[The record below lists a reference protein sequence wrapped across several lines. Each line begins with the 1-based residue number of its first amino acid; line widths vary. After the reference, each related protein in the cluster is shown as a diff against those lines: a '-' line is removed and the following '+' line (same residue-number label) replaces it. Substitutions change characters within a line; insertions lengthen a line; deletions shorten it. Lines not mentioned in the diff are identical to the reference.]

1 MKFKRAVAA
10 LIAAVT
16 AATVVVSLAGC
27 NGGTKM
33 DWKQA
38 IFKTGLT
45 PFASLEELTAAENG
59 EVTKEVAY
67 SQIIRFSGAFS
78 QNRIGGEEEIEKQLG
93 FLTDSEVKEEN
104 REALAIANKL
114 RFINKGTSG
123 KINIAEGLSGAD
135 AAYTIVAAMGYGFD
149 VEPEN
154 AVALFTK
161 YVRPDGNAKTAAN
174 SEALTVSGL
183 YSMIYSMVLAND
195 EAGNQIGSKLVLDY
209 SVDEL
214 AAYKAGIA
222 DSVFASRLSAAAA
235 ELNATDVSGIVG
247 ATLAKKRAE
256 LLSELYSCFTAT
268 DNKELKKAASAA
280 SKAIKSANKKIDKF
294 YSSLKKGGVSAI
306 ESSLNI
312 EDRNVIASKLTEKA
326 ATVTKTA
333 KTVVLENAYSKF
345 TFNISDFALES
356 YFNFETNTEMLAEP
370 AKVFSFVYN
379 GKEYDPSNCDLVS
392 TEITENGEVKTV
404 VFTFSAA
411 DGDLTPVVTVT
422 MDNTL
427 ETKFDFIIKNN
438 TDSAVNFTPV
448 FPDMGT
454 VRIGDDVAD
463 DWYMYPRK
471 GGIISNKRVTL
482 SGGLKATYGSG
493 VTFPVIS
500 LYHLSGGGSYFMLQ
514 NDFLQVKELEFVK
527 DPRYGST
534 LSVSY
539 PERDVLADETW
550 TCATMAI
557 GSHSGDWYNA
567 IAAYKSYVDSW
578 YDFQA
583 ESPALDGNI
592 QFKQV
597 FVKQGVENKELA
609 NPEKSPS
616 ELIEEIFDLG
626 NRFGGYDTLHWFDW
640 WDNLGDYNYYAGY
653 GGKNEMREVADAVH
667 ALGKK
672 YSLYTEGILANTY
685 SNVYLEYGEE
695 IYRLTKDGKHQ
706 NPDSTFSCTC
716 LKSVY
721 KGIYMNNLLR
731 IAKDLPVD
739 ILYLDQFANQ
749 IASECYNPKHD
760 HQDHYSVL
768 AGQIEF
774 LKELRE
780 GLDGIREGIAIGGE
794 YPMSDYGSQFTS
806 YVFTYNNSIWYTGLD
821 GISVKPTADLYT
833 FIFPEVKLYNITIAA
848 SKDASYDKDNNAAS
862 AYYESLKSLKLVFF
876 NGEGRWHDEGYTGW
890 SDDCINFVNKSM
902 KAVEAF
908 EDVFMGKNK
917 TPLLYTD
924 NDEVF
929 VNRFAS
935 DDEST
940 VIFTVLNNSSKAIEN
955 VTFTL
960 ENAED
965 YSFFD
970 ILNDNGIEYS
980 VNGNKVTVK
989 ITVAA
994 DDVAGIAA
1002 IK

>member
-1 MKFKRAVAA
+1 MKIKKTIAIA
-10 LIAAVT
+10 LTVVMS
-16 AATVVVSLAGC
+16 ATVLVGLAGC

-33 DWKQA
+33 SYKEA
-38 IFKTGLT
+38 IFSTGLT
-45 PFASLEELTAAENG
+45 PYASYEEFIAAEGNAI
-59 EVTKEVAY
+59 TKEE
-67 SQIIRFSGAFS
+67 AFS
-78 QNRIGGEEEIEKQLG
+78 QVVILSGNFTKNRLDDEEITKQLG
-93 FLTDSEVKEEN
+93 FLTDSEVNEAN
-104 REALAIANKL
+104 RESLAIANKL
-114 RFINKGTSG
+114 KYVNKGTSG
-123 KINIAEGLSGAD
+123 KINTADGLSGAD
-135 AAYTIVAAMGYGFD
+135 AAFAIVAAMGYGFD

-154 AVALFTK
+154 AVSLYTK
-161 YVRPDGNAKTAAN
+161 YAKPGKEAKAAAN
-174 SEALTVSGL
+174 SESLTVGGF
-183 YSMIYSMVLAND
+183 YAMIYSMLLSYD
-195 EAGNQIGSKLVLDY
+195 EGGNHIGSKLVLDY
-209 SVDEL
+209 SVDEIT
-214 AAYKAGIA
+214 AYKAGIA
-222 DSVFASRLSAAAA
+222 DGVFAVRLTAAAN
-235 ELNATDVSGIVG
+235 ELNATDISGIVG
-247 ATLAKKRAE
+247 ANLAEKRVE
-256 LLSELYSCFTAT
+256 LLSELYSAFTAT
-268 DNKELKKAASAA
+268 NDKTLKTAVSVAKKALNNAG
-280 SKAIKSANKKIDKF
+280 KKIDKV
-294 YSSLKKGGVSAI
+294 YSGIKKGGVAELSSA
-306 ESSLNI
+306 LNV
-312 EDRNVIASKLTEKA
+312 EDRNVVASTLTEKA
-326 ATVTKTA
+326 ATVTKTD

-345 TFNISDFALES
+345 VFDISSFALTS
-356 YFNFETNTEMLAEP
+356 YYNYEVKSELLTER
-370 AKVFSFVYN
+370 AKVFSFNYN
-379 GKEYDPSNCDLVS
+379 GTEYDPSNCTLVS
-392 TEITENGEVKTV
+392 TEITENGNVKTV

-411 DGDLTPVVTVT
+411 NGDLTPVVTIT

-438 TDSAVNFTPV
+438 TGDAVTFTPV

-454 VRIGDDVAD
+454 LKIGEDPVD

-500 LYHLSGGGSYFMLQ
+500 LYQLSGGGSYFMLQ

-534 LSVSY
+534 ISVSY
-539 PERDVLADETW
+539 PERDILADETW

-567 IAAYKSYVDSW
+567 ICAYRAYVDTW

-583 ESPALDGNI
+583 ESDALDGNI

-597 FVKQGVENKELA
+597 FVKQGVQNKELA
-609 NPEKSPS
+609 DAEKSPS
-616 ELIEEIFDLG
+616 ELVEQIFELG

-640 WDNLGDYNYYAGY
+640 WDNLGDYNYYSVM
-653 GGKNEMREVADAVH
+653 GGKQEMREVADVVH
-667 ALGKK
+667 SLGKK

-706 NPDSTFSCTC
+706 NPDTSFSCTC

-721 KGIYMNNLLR
+721 KGIYMDNLLR
-731 IAKDLPVD
+731 IASDLPVD

-749 IASECYNPKHD
+749 IASECYNPQHD
-760 HQDHYSVL
+760 HQDHYCVL

-774 LKELRE
+774 LQELRE
-780 GLDGIREGIAIGGE
+780 NLDEIREGIAIGGE

-821 GISVKPTADLYT
+821 GVSAKPTADLYT
-833 FIFPEVKLYNITIAA
+833 FLFPEVKLYNITIAA
-848 SKDASYDKDNNAAS
+848 SKDASYDEDNNAAS
-862 AYYESLKSLKLVFF
+862 AYYEALKSLKLVFF

-890 SDDCINFVNKSM
+890 SDDCIEFVNKSM
-902 KAVEAF
+902 TAVAAF
-908 EDVFMGKNK
+908 EDVFMGTNK

-924 NDEVF
+924 NDSVF

-935 DDEST
+935 EDEST
-940 VIFTVLNNSSKAIEN
+940 VIFTVLNNSPDAVEN

-960 ENAED
+960 ENAAD

-970 ILNDNGIEYS
+970 ILNDKAVDYS

-994 DDVAGIAA
+994 DDVVGIAA